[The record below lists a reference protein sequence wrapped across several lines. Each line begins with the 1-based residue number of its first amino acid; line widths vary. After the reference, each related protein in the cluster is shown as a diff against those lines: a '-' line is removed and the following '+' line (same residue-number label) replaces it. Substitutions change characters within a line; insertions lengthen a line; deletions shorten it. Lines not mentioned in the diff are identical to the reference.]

1 MDPAARRLT
10 VLTLAPVVLLLPGC
24 IATALV
30 ERTARGDPA
39 GDVAVQLLVQGDRY
53 VLEHWPATDDAS
65 ARQGYP
71 PRLTVARA
79 ALPAG
84 CPAAR
89 FGHAGPDGWTALA
102 PGSVRV
108 IPAGPAPPSPA
119 CGVTVARDDAGTLVV
134 TGPAGELARDVPAPP
149 RPTAWALAPVAI
161 AVDTWVFLVAAV
173 TSPVWG
179 PAAIGWNHVRGKRGA
194 ARDADLV
201 ATLPATVAAC
211 REALRAMATAAD
223 PVRRFDWLPVAPA
236 TYRADD
242 AVVTLAGA
250 RLAVAFQA
258 DRWTDASGSCD
269 LAGGTVTATRLQLRD

>member
-1 MDPAARRLT
+1 MNPAARRLT
-10 VLTLAPVVLLLPGC
+10 ALLLAPVVLLPGC
-24 IATALV
+24 IATGLV

-53 VLEHWPATDDAS
+53 VLEHWPAADDAS

-71 PRLTVARA
+71 PRLTLART

-102 PGSVRV
+102 PGTVRL
-108 IPAGPAPPSPA
+108 IPAGPAPPAPA
-119 CGVTVARDDAGTLVV
+119 CGVTVARDDAGHLVV
-134 TGPAGELARDVPAPP
+134 TGPGGELARDVPAPP
-149 RPTAWALAPVAI
+149 RPAAWALAPVAVV
-161 AVDTWVFLVAAV
+161 VDTWVFLVAAV

-179 PAAIGWNHVRGKRGA
+179 PAAIGWNHVRGKRDQ

-201 ATLPATVAAC
+201 ATLPVAVAAC
-211 REALRAMATAAD
+211 RDALRATATATD
-223 PVRRFDWLPVAPA
+223 PVRRFDWLPVPPA
-236 TYRADD
+236 TYQADD

-250 RLAVAFQA
+250 QLGVAFQA
-258 DRWTDASGSCD
+258 DRWTDASGHCD
-269 LAGGTVTATRLQLRD
+269 LASGTVTASRLQLRD